1 MENIKNV
8 KTLNYDLNIPQV
20 QCLEG
25 EALQAEQLKL
35 QQMMAKKAGTYHNTN
50 NATVRVNETEVYKE
64 SWMKNTDSEQLK
76 DWYFIRKDYVIW
88 VNGVPTRVRGTSRK
102 PGFTEE
108 KGVKVSVNFTGEQL
122 AQRIIEQQTKF

>member
-50 NATVRVNETEVYKE
+50 NATVRVNETSKWKAMGEITNEYTPGATFE
-64 SWMKNTDSEQLK
+64 
-76 DWYFIRKDYVIW
+76 RKDYAIW
-88 VNGVPTRVRGTSRK
+88 VNGVLTKFSATSEE
-102 PGFTEE
+102 PGFTLD

-122 AQRIIEQQTKF
+122 VQRMVEQQLKF

>member
-35 QQMMAKKAGTYHNTN
+35 QQMMAKKAGPYHNTN
-50 NATVRVNETEVYKE
+50 NATVRVNETSKWKAMGEITNEYTPGAIFE
-64 SWMKNTDSEQLK
+64 
-76 DWYFIRKDYVIW
+76 RKDYAVW
-88 VNGVPTRVRGTSRK
+88 VNGVLTKFSATSEE
-102 PGFTEE
+102 PGFTLD

-122 AQRIIEQQTKF
+122 VQRMVEQQLKF

>member
-1 MENIKNV
+1 MASIKNV

-35 QQMMAKKAGTYHNTN
+35 QQIMAKKAGTYHNAN
-50 NATVRVNETEVYKE
+50 NTTVRVNETSKWKAMGEITNEYTPGATFE
-64 SWMKNTDSEQLK
+64 
-76 DWYFIRKDYVIW
+76 RKDYAIW
-88 VNGVPTRVRGTSRK
+88 VNGVLTKFSATSEK

-122 AQRIIEQQTKF
+122 VQRMIEQQLKF